1 MYEHGMEK
9 TTVSKL
15 NKKIAD
21 LLGENYVNTSSG
33 LHINKVLNTYGEN
46 VVKQAGTLD
55 DVCER

>member
-1 MYEHGMEK
+1 MYEHGIEK

-15 NKKIAD
+15 NQKIANS
-21 LLGENYVNTSSG
+21 LGENYVNTSSG

>member
-15 NKKIAD
+15 NQKIAD
-21 LLGENYVNTSSG
+21 SLGENYVNTSSG